1 MDGKKDSTGFS
12 RLRQGI
18 SRCARRLLR
27 PSHIPAILALIV
39 LVTAASYAELQN
51 RSVHHKSQQAE
62 VLTKL
67 GLVSARLEGA
77 ISGNIQLVRGFVAT
91 LVTEPRMD
99 QQRFDELAER
109 LFDTRSQLRSIAVA
123 PDLVVTM
130 TYPLQ
135 GNEAAIGL
143 DYTVNDDQ
151 RAAVMRAR
159 DTRDMVLAGPL
170 NLVQGGQGFV
180 ARFPVFVREDTG
192 EERFWGIVAA
202 VIDANR
208 LYSHGGLLDPD
219 LNLDIAI
226 SGRDGLGPLGTHFFG
241 DPGLAERDPAIAEVM
256 LPTGSW
262 EIMATPSG
270 GWGGTPPNTLRL
282 YLWILLA
289 GAVVMIPTL
298 LSGRLIDERQH
309 NIQKLKEREIELEK
323 LSRRHGLALET
334 SQVGVWELNIENKD
348 LFWDAR
354 MNELYGY
361 EREGTRDY
369 SHWANRLHPD
379 DRERAEREF
388 AVTLRTRTKH
398 HSEYRLLLP
407 DGSVRH
413 IRAIGTV
420 YQSAGGPARIVGVNW
435 DVTEDVHR
443 NDELRRASE
452 LTQARNVELEAAR
465 RRVEFT
471 AMHDSLTGLP
481 NRRYL
486 DDVLAEHTR
495 NFVDGERA
503 ALLHLD
509 LDRFKQINDTMG
521 HAAGDAMLIHAADVL
536 RGTVAKDDF
545 VARVGGDEFVIVRR
559 RSESSKDIEVEQLSD
574 LAERIIKAIKSPI
587 RFEGHECRCGGS
599 IGIAVDTASAAD
611 ATRLLVNADIA
622 LYRAKARGRNRFQF
636 FNQSLHREVV
646 RTKRIAD
653 DILAGIERHE
663 FVTWFQP
670 QVDANSHEIIG
681 VEALVRWNHPTEGVL
696 PPSAFLKIADELNV
710 VGTIDRMVLEQTL
723 KYLADW
729 EAGGVPI
736 TKASVNVS
744 ARRLNDDGLVAS
756 LRDLP
761 IKPGTLSFEL
771 VESIFLDEHDDVMS
785 WNVETVKD
793 LGIDIEIDDFG
804 TGYAS
809 IVSLLKLKPKRLK
822 IDRQFV
828 MPILRSPA
836 QRQLVGSIIEIG
848 KSLGIEVLAEGVET
862 MEHARVLN
870 QLGCQS
876 LQGYAFA
883 RPMPADEIADFV
895 RNQSWRKA
903 S

>member
-12 RLRQGI
+12 RLRKGI
-18 SRCARRLLR
+18 SRWARRLLR

-39 LVTAASYAELQN
+39 LVAAASYAELQN

-91 LVTEPRMD
+91 LATEPRMD

-135 GNEAAIGL
+135 SNEAAIGL

-270 GWGGTPPNTLRL
+270 GWGGTPPNTMRL

-309 NIQKLKEREIELEK
+309 NIQKLKERELELEK

-334 SQVGVWELNIENKD
+334 SQVGVWELNIHSKD

-413 IRAIGTV
+413 IRAIGTI
-420 YQSAGGPARIVGVNW
+420 YQYAGGPARIVGVNW
-435 DVTEDVHR
+435 DVTEDVRR

-521 HAAGDAMLIHAADVL
+521 HAAGDAMLIHATDVL

>member
-1 MDGKKDSTGFS
+1 MDGITDSRGFG

-18 SRCARRLLR
+18 ARCARQLLR
-27 PSHIPAILALIV
+27 PSHIPAILALVVI
-39 LVTAASYAELQN
+39 VTAASFAELQN
-51 RSVHHKSQQAE
+51 RSVYHKSQQAE
-62 VLTKL
+62 VLQEL
-67 GLVSARLEGA
+67 GLIRARLEGA

-91 LVTEPRMD
+91 LATEPRMD

-130 TYPLQ
+130 TYPLR

-151 RAAVMRAR
+151 RAAALRAR

-180 ARFPVFVREDTG
+180 ARFPVFVRDGTG
-192 EERFWGIVAA
+192 NESFWGIVAA

-208 LYSHGGLLDPD
+208 LYAHGGLLDPD
-219 LNLDIAI
+219 LKLDIAI
-226 SGRDGLGPLGTHFFG
+226 VGRDGLGPLGTQFFG
-241 DPGLAERDPAIAEVM
+241 DPGLADRAPVTAEVM

-262 EIMATPSG
+262 EIMATPVG
-270 GWGGTPPNTLRL
+270 GWGGKPPNALQL

-289 GAVVMIPTL
+289 GSLVMIPTL
-298 LSGRLIDERQH
+298 LSGRLIDERQR
-309 NIQKLKEREIELEK
+309 NIKKLKEREIELEK

-369 SHWANRLHPD
+369 SHWAQRLHPD

-388 AVTLRTRTKH
+388 AETLRTRTKH
-398 HSEYRLLLP
+398 HSEYRLLMP
-407 DGSVRH
+407 DGGVRH
-413 IRAIGTV
+413 IRAIGTI
-420 YQSAGGPARIVGVNW
+420 YQYAGGPARIVGVNW
-435 DVTEDVHR
+435 DVTEDVRR
-443 NDELRRASE
+443 NEELRKASA
-452 LTQARNVELEAAR
+452 LTEARNVELEAAR
-465 RRVEFT
+465 KRVEHT

-486 DDVLAEHTR
+486 DDVLAEHAK
-495 NFVDGERA
+495 NFAVGERA
-503 ALLHLD
+503 ALLHVD

-521 HAAGDAMLIHAADVL
+521 HAAGDAMLVHAANVL
-536 RGTVAKDDF
+536 RTTVAEDDF

-559 RSESSKDIEVEQLSD
+559 RPETSKDIEVEQLSD

-599 IGIAVDTASAAD
+599 IGIALDTSSVAD
-611 ATRLLVNADIA
+611 PTRLLVNADIA

-636 FNQSLHREVV
+636 FNQSLRKEVV

-670 QVDANSHEIIG
+670 QVDATSHEIIG

-710 VGTIDRMVLEQTL
+710 VGTIDRIVLEQTL
-723 KYLADW
+723 ECLARW
-729 EAGGVPI
+729 ETDGVPVK
-736 TKASVNVS
+736 KASVNVS

-756 LRDLP
+756 LRDLT
-761 IKPGTLSFEL
+761 INPGTLSFEL

-862 MEHARVLN
+862 MEHARILK

-895 RNQSWRKA
+895 RSQSWRKA

>member
-1 MDGKKDSTGFS
+1 MDGKNDSTGFS